1 MKNFILASSL
11 AALAASEKTI
21 PAVKSLPI
29 TQKAK
34 TFRELVTAERKS
46 NRAAAKADTKVA
58 KMAVE
63 TAQKV
68 AKDEGVVFTESHMP
82 YFFEIVQG
90 VADCSTTVARVE
102 GWEAGRCMDYVIDD
116 NGMGIT
122 ESEMVVK
129 PNNYGFP
136 IVLFFEGHG
145 CREENLVDHYRLRKT
160 EFGFPR
166 EYTTGGCMPV
176 YGDSTATVPMF
187 HQGAM
192 WQYMRYEPFLPSV
205 MQGIDGKDKGCRR
218 NKYAG
223 YDIITAWMC
232 NPDHKDDGTVEYRLF
247 DITNCDSD
255 YVEEKFFSAP
265 DCAATSFLRSEVHQK
280 EECVFDYNE
289 FKMYL
294 QDEGDAAFEYRS
306 RGCSWGSGI

>member
-166 EYTTGGCMPV
+166 EYTTAVFISIAMFCF
-176 YGDSTATVPMF
+176 DS
-187 HQGAM
+187 
-192 WQYMRYEPFLPSV
+192 
-205 MQGIDGKDKGCRR
+205 
-218 NKYAG
+218 
-223 YDIITAWMC
+223 C
-232 NPDHKDDGTVEYRLF
+232 NG
-247 DITNCDSD
+247 
-255 YVEEKFFSAP
+255 
-265 DCAATSFLRSEVHQK
+265 
-280 EECVFDYNE
+280 
-289 FKMYL
+289 
-294 QDEGDAAFEYRS
+294 
-306 RGCSWGSGI
+306 